1 MTLFEALTAARQKI
15 NRLDARLLLQHAT
28 GCSHSDLLARPETP
42 VATAAGQ
49 QFMAWVERR
58 AAGEPLA
65 YLVGEAE
72 FRGRV
77 YQVSPAV
84 LIPRPE
90 TEVLIDLALEKLRG
104 LAAPRVLDLGT
115 GSGIVAISLA
125 LECPA
130 AQVVAVDLSPSAILV
145 ARDNASR
152 LGAAIDFRVG
162 DWFAPVAG
170 ERFDLVVANPPYVAA
185 GDPHLEADGLP
196 FEPRL
201 ALTGQVAGGDG
212 LACIRAIVAGAP
224 AHLDPGGWLL
234 FEHGHDQ
241 GQACRNLLTAAGFQP
256 PSTLPDLA
264 GIDRVSGAFV
274 QPEQQHMSEIQER
287 IHATVTGN
295 PVVLYMK
302 GDARFPQCGFSAAVV
317 QILKHCGVTDF
328 VTVNVL
334 ADEEIRQGIKEYANW
349 PTIPQL
355 YINGEF
361 IGGCDIVKE
370 MSHTGELQKLL
381 AAYSET

>member
-1 MTLFEALTAARQKI
+1 MTLGNTLAAARQRI
-15 NRLDARLLLQHAT
+15 DRLDARLLLQHAT
-28 GCSHSDLLARPETP
+28 GCTHADLLARPETP
-42 VATAAGQ
+42 VGAAERA

-90 TEVLIDLALEKLRG
+90 TEALVDFALAKLRG
-104 LAAPRVLDLGT
+104 LKAPRVLDLGT

-130 AQVVAVDLSPSAILV
+130 VTVVAVDLSPGAISV
-145 ARDNASR
+145 ARTNAGR
-152 LGAAIDFRVG
+152 LGAAVDFRQG

-170 ERFDLVVANPPYVAA
+170 ESFELIVANPPYVAA
-185 GDPHLEADGLP
+185 GDPHLTRDGLP
-196 FEPRL
+196 FEPQL
-201 ALTGQVAGGDG
+201 ALTAGADG
-212 LACIRAIVAGAP
+212 LDDIRRIVAGAP
-224 AHLDPGGWLL
+224 DHLKPGGSLL

-241 GQACRNLLTAAGFQP
+241 GAASRNLLTAAGLQGAATFF
-256 PSTLPDLA
+256 DLA
-264 GIDRVSGAFV
+264 GSDRVTIAYLQSGATMSDV
-274 QPEQQHMSEIQER
+274 QQR
-287 IHATVTGN
+287 IHSTVTNN

-302 GDARFPQCGFSAAVV
+302 GDARFPQCGFSATSV
-317 QILKHCGVTDF
+317 QILRACGVSDL

-334 ADEEIRQGIKEYANW
+334 ADEELRSGIKEYANW

-361 IGGCDIVKE
+361 VGGCDIMKE
-370 MSHTGELQKLL
+370 MYQSGELLMMLEGVVQ
-381 AAYSET
+381 T